1 MLISLVVPCYNE
13 EESLPIFYKEAS
25 KIAQQMGIS
34 HGADFEFI
42 FVDDGSK
49 DRTLQIARELHRKD
63 ARVRYISFSRNFGKE
78 AGIYAGLKAAKGD
91 YVATMDADLQDP
103 PSLLPEMLELLHGRD
118 IKVELRS
125 VNARFFEYSSRLPR
139 SCAFLEDKLKKLV
152 ASKVSRGKVEL
163 SLSIQT
169 VTAADTV
176 VTVNWQ
182 LAEGYRA
189 ALNAMAERMDLKND
203 VSVGMLS
210 RFPDVLTQ
218 TAAPTNEDELWEDV
232 RTVAEQAVDAFVA
245 MRAVEGEKMKADV
258 AGRLTT
264 IETLVAKI
272 EENSAGRV
280 QAYSDKLY
288 ARLQELLGDRS
299 IDEGRLVTEA
309 AIFADKTAI
318 DEETVRLHSHVAQY
332 REILELDEPIGRKLD
347 FLTQELNRESNTIGS
362 KCQDVAITRLVVE
375 LKSEIEKIREQIQ
388 NIE

>member
-1 MLISLVVPCYNE
+1 MVLSMTGYGH
-13 EESLPIFYKEAS
+13 A
-25 KIAQQMGIS
+25 
-34 HGADFEFI
+34 GA
-42 FVDDGSK
+42 
-49 DRTLQIARELHRKD
+49 
-63 ARVRYISFSRNFGKE
+63 
-78 AGIYAGLKAAKGD
+78 
-91 YVATMDADLQDP
+91 
-103 PSLLPEMLELLHGRD
+103 LLHGRD

-152 ASKVSRGKVEL
+152 AAKVSRGKVEL

-176 VTVNWQ
+176 VSVNWS
-182 LAEGYRA
+182 LAQGYRA
-189 ALNAMAERMDLKND
+189 ALDSLIEKMELKND
-203 VSVGMLS
+203 VTAGMIA
-210 RFPDVLTQ
+210 RFPEVLTQ
-218 TAAPTNEDELWEDV
+218 TAAPTNEDELWQDV
-232 RTVAEQAVDAFVA
+232 QSVALQAVDAFVA
-245 MRAVEGEKMKADV
+245 MRAAEGEKLKADV
-258 AGRLTT
+258 AGRLDT
-264 IETLVAKI
+264 IEELVAKI
-272 EENSAGRV
+272 EQGSAGRV

-299 IDEGRLVTEA
+299 IDESRLVTEA
-309 AIFADKTAI
+309 ALFADKTAI

-332 REILELDEPIGRKLD
+332 REILTLDEPVGRKLD

>member
-1 MLISLVVPCYNE
+1 MVLSMTGYGR
-13 EESLPIFYKEAS
+13 A
-25 KIAQQMGIS
+25 
-34 HGADFEFI
+34 GA
-42 FVDDGSK
+42 
-49 DRTLQIARELHRKD
+49 
-63 ARVRYISFSRNFGKE
+63 
-78 AGIYAGLKAAKGD
+78 
-91 YVATMDADLQDP
+91 
-103 PSLLPEMLELLHGRD
+103 LLHGRD

-163 SLSIQT
+163 NLSIQT

-182 LAEGYRA
+182 LAQGYRA
-189 ALNAMAERMDLKND
+189 ALNAMSERMDLKND
-203 VSVGMLS
+203 VTAGMLA

-218 TAAPTNEDELWEDV
+218 TAAPTDEEELWQNV
-232 RTVAEQAVDAFVA
+232 QSVAEQAIEAFVA
-245 MRAVEGEKMKADV
+245 MRATEGEKLKEDV
-258 AGRLTT
+258 ASRLNTV
-264 IETLVAKI
+264 ESLVAQI
-272 EENSAGRV
+272 EQNSAGRV

-288 ARLQELLGDRS
+288 ARLQELLGDRN
-299 IDEGRLVTEA
+299 IDEARLVTEA

-332 REILELDEPIGRKLD
+332 REILELNEPIGRKLD

>member
-1 MLISLVVPCYNE
+1 MVLSMTGYGR
-13 EESLPIFYKEAS
+13 A
-25 KIAQQMGIS
+25 
-34 HGADFEFI
+34 GA
-42 FVDDGSK
+42 
-49 DRTLQIARELHRKD
+49 
-63 ARVRYISFSRNFGKE
+63 
-78 AGIYAGLKAAKGD
+78 
-91 YVATMDADLQDP
+91 
-103 PSLLPEMLELLHGRD
+103 LLHGRD

-299 IDEGRLVTEA
+299 IAEA

>member
-1 MLISLVVPCYNE
+1 MVLSMTGYGR
-13 EESLPIFYKEAS
+13 A
-25 KIAQQMGIS
+25 
-34 HGADFEFI
+34 GA
-42 FVDDGSK
+42 
-49 DRTLQIARELHRKD
+49 
-63 ARVRYISFSRNFGKE
+63 
-78 AGIYAGLKAAKGD
+78 
-91 YVATMDADLQDP
+91 
-103 PSLLPEMLELLHGRD
+103 LLHGRD

-375 LKSEIEKIREQIQ
+375 LKDKVANLEMEGVSMDGEDIAAADSGLIGQASLALSGLGYSSEEVLPLLKKLAPDHPALSDLIGAVLREFGKAQG
-388 NIE
+388 

>member
-1 MLISLVVPCYNE
+1 MVLSMTGYGR
-13 EESLPIFYKEAS
+13 A
-25 KIAQQMGIS
+25 
-34 HGADFEFI
+34 GA
-42 FVDDGSK
+42 
-49 DRTLQIARELHRKD
+49 
-63 ARVRYISFSRNFGKE
+63 
-78 AGIYAGLKAAKGD
+78 
-91 YVATMDADLQDP
+91 
-103 PSLLPEMLELLHGRD
+103 LLHGRD

-163 SLSIQT
+163 NLSIQT

-182 LAEGYRA
+182 LAQGYRA
-189 ALNAMAERMDLKND
+189 ALNAMSERTDLKND
-203 VSVGMLS
+203 VTAGMLA

-218 TAAPTNEDELWEDV
+218 TAAPTDEEELWQDV
-232 RTVAEQAVDAFVA
+232 QSVAEQAIEAFVA
-245 MRAVEGEKMKADV
+245 MRATEGEKLKEDV
-258 AGRLTT
+258 ASRLNTV
-264 IETLVAKI
+264 ESLVAQI
-272 EENSAGRV
+272 EQNSAGRV

-288 ARLQELLGDRS
+288 ARLQELLGDRN
-299 IDEGRLVTEA
+299 IDEARLVTEA

-332 REILELDEPIGRKLD
+332 REILELNEPIGRKLD

>member
-1 MLISLVVPCYNE
+1 MVLSMTGYGR
-13 EESLPIFYKEAS
+13 A
-25 KIAQQMGIS
+25 
-34 HGADFEFI
+34 GA
-42 FVDDGSK
+42 
-49 DRTLQIARELHRKD
+49 
-63 ARVRYISFSRNFGKE
+63 
-78 AGIYAGLKAAKGD
+78 
-91 YVATMDADLQDP
+91 
-103 PSLLPEMLELLHGRD
+103 LLHGRD

-152 ASKVSRGKVEL
+152 AAKVSRGKVEL

-176 VTVNWQ
+176 VSVNWS
-182 LAEGYRA
+182 LAQGYRA
-189 ALNAMAERMDLKND
+189 ALDSLIEKMELKND
-203 VSVGMLS
+203 VTAGMIA
-210 RFPDVLTQ
+210 RFPEVLTQ
-218 TAAPTNEDELWEDV
+218 TAAPTNEDELWQDV
-232 RTVAEQAVDAFVA
+232 QSVALQAVDAFVA
-245 MRAVEGEKMKADV
+245 MRAAEGEKLKADV
-258 AGRLTT
+258 AGRLDT
-264 IETLVAKI
+264 IEELVAKI
-272 EENSAGRV
+272 EQGSAGRV

-299 IDEGRLVTEA
+299 IDESRLVTEA
-309 AIFADKTAI
+309 ALFADKTAI

-332 REILELDEPIGRKLD
+332 REILMLDEPVGRKLD